1 MRTKHIAAIALTAA
15 LGTAALSACSSAKK
29 ADGSQGKGPAPSI
42 TVASGASFPAGTTM
56 DKLAKAG
63 KITIG
68 IKIDQPGI
76 GLKDPAGGKYTGFDV
91 EIGKII
97 AADLGLKPE
106 QITFVE
112 AVSANRETFLQNG
125 TVDLVIASY
134 SITDARK
141 QKVSFAGPY
150 LETDQDLLVGKDSK
164 IAGLADLAGK
174 KVCSAKG
181 STSFKNIQ
189 TNIPQATAVG
199 LDTYSQCVD
208 QLGTGQ
214 VDAVTTDGAIL
225 QGYAAKS
232 SGQLK
237 YLPVSVNPQKQK
249 YGIGLAK
256 DDAAFRAW
264 LDDQL
269 TKAYNDG
276 TWAQA
281 YTATLGQAG
290 TPAPTPP
297 AVDKY

>member
-1 MRTKHIAAIALTAA
+1 MRSKHIAAFALTAA
-15 LGTAALSACSSAKK
+15 FGATALSGCGSAKK
-29 ADGSQGKGPAPSI
+29 ADGSGAKGPAPSV
-42 TVASGASFPAGTTM
+42 TVATSASFPAGSTM
-56 DKLAKAG
+56 EKLNKAG

-106 QITFVE
+106 QINWVE

-125 TVDLVIASY
+125 TVDIVIASY
-134 SITDARK
+134 SITDTRK

-150 LETDQDLLVGKDSK
+150 LETDQDLLVAKDSK
-164 IAGLADLAGK
+164 IAGLADLDGK

-189 TNIPQATAVG
+189 TNIPKATAVG

-232 SGQLK
+232 AGQLK
-237 YLPVSVNPQKQK
+237 YLPVSVNPDKQK
-249 YGIGLAK
+249 YGIGLTK
-256 DDAAFRAW
+256 DDTAFRSW

-269 TKAYNDG
+269 TKSYGDG
-276 TWAQA
+276 TWAAA
-281 YTATLGQAG
+281 YNATLGQAG
-290 TPAPTPP
+290 TAAPTPP

>member
-1 MRTKHIAAIALTAA
+1 MRAKHIVAIALTTT
-15 LGTAALSACSSAKK
+15 LGTTALAACGSSKK
-29 ADGSQGKGPAPSI
+29 AAADKGPEP
-42 TVASGASFPAGTTM
+42 TVSVAKATFPAGSAM
-56 DKLAKAG
+56 DKLQKAG
-63 KITIG
+63 KVTIG

-76 GLKDPAGGKYTGFDV
+76 GLKDPSSGKYTGFDV
-91 EIGKII
+91 EMGKII
-97 AADLGLKPE
+97 AADLGLRAD
-106 QITFVE
+106 QITFTE
-112 AVSANRETFLQNG
+112 AVSANRETFIGNG

-150 LETDQDLLVGKDSK
+150 LETDQDLLVGKASK
-164 IAGLADLAGK
+164 IAALTDLTGK

-232 SGQLK
+232 AGQLK
-237 YLPVSVNPQKQK
+237 YLPVSVNPDKQH
-249 YGIGLAK
+249 YGIGLNK
-256 DDAAFRAW
+256 DDKVFRDW

-269 TKAYNDG
+269 TKAYGDG
-276 TWAQA
+276 TWAAA

-290 TPAPTPP
+290 TAAPQPP
-297 AVDKY
+297 AVEKY

>member
-1 MRTKHIAAIALTAA
+1 MRIKHLAAMTLTVA
-15 LGTAALSACSSAKK
+15 LGTSALAACGSAKK
-29 ADGSQGKGPAPSI
+29 AADANKGPEPSV
-42 TVASGASFPAGTTM
+42 TVAKETFAAGSTM
-56 DKLAKAG
+56 DKLQKAG

-68 IKIDQPGI
+68 IKLDQPGI
-76 GLKDPAGGKYTGFDV
+76 GLKDPSSGKYTGFDV

-97 AADLGLKPE
+97 AADLGLRAD
-106 QITFVE
+106 QINFTE

-134 SITDARK
+134 SITDTRK
-141 QKVSFAGPY
+141 QKVGFAGPY

-164 IAGLADLAGK
+164 VASLDDLTGK

-181 STSFKNIQ
+181 STSFANIQ
-189 TNIPQATAVG
+189 ANIPKATAVG

-237 YLPVSVNPQKQK
+237 YLPVSVNPEKQH

-256 DDAAFRAW
+256 DDKVFRDW
-264 LDDQL
+264 LDDML
-269 TKAYNDG
+269 TKSYTDGSWEAAYK
-276 TWAQA
+276 
-281 YTATLGQAG
+281 ATLGQAG
-290 TPAPTPP
+290 TDAPKPP
-297 AVDKY
+297 EAVKY

>member
-1 MRTKHIAAIALTAA
+1 MRAKHIVAIAAIAA
-15 LGTAALSACSSAKK
+15 LGTTALSACGSAKK
-29 ADGSQGKGPAPSI
+29 PAGADKGPAP
-42 TVASGASFPAGTTM
+42 TVSVAKADFPAGSTM
-56 DKLAKAG
+56 DKLNKAG
-63 KITIG
+63 KIRIG
-68 IKIDQPGI
+68 VKIDQPGI
-76 GLKDPAGGKYTGFDV
+76 GLKDPASGDYTGFDV

-97 AADLGLKPE
+97 AADLGLSPDKIDWTE
-106 QITFVE
+106 S
-112 AVSANRETFLQNG
+112 VSANRETFLQNG
-125 TVDLVIASY
+125 TVDIVIASY
-134 SITDARK
+134 SITDSRK

-150 LETDQDLLVGKDSK
+150 LETDQDLLVAKDSK

-189 TNIPQATAVG
+189 ANIPQAVAVG

-232 SGQLK
+232 AGQLK
-237 YLPVSVNPQKQK
+237 YLPVSVNPDKQR
-249 YGIGLAK
+249 YGIGLTK
-256 DDAAFRAW
+256 DDAQFRGW

-269 TKAYNDG
+269 TKAFADGSWAAAYN
-276 TWAQA
+276 
-281 YTATLGQAG
+281 ATLGQAG
-290 TPAPTPP
+290 TAAPKPP